1 LGIAQALCV
10 TAARLFY
17 PLKNNLMH
25 DTHFLQFSKKERRG
39 IAALLV
45 IFLVVWVFPSLY
57 ERFFLSPQSPD
68 TEGFILR
75 WQSSHSLDSANL
87 QSSGSVS
94 ETERRAEAAVKPQL
108 FPFDPNT
115 LDEAGWRRLGLKPG
129 QIRTLL
135 RYRSKGG
142 KFRKPEDLLRIYG
155 LAPGQAEQLIPYV
168 EIGGQEKSQAP
179 FLSQPSNTSDSS
191 RWRPSRKPGPRILD
205 INEAD
210 SSAFETL
217 PGIGPVL
224 ARRLVNFRDKLGGF
238 YSIDQVRE
246 TFGMP
251 DSTYQRI
258 QPLLVVKDPVLRK
271 IDINTATA
279 EELSLHPYI
288 NRRAAREIL
297 SFRQAHGAFSGP
309 DPLARIQ
316 ALDPATRIKLIP
328 YLNVSSNK

>member
-1 LGIAQALCV
+1 
-10 TAARLFY
+10 
-17 PLKNNLMH
+17 MH
-25 DTHFLQFSKKERRG
+25 DTNFLEFSKKERRG

-45 IFLVVWVFPSLY
+45 IFLLVWVFPTLY
-57 ERFFLSPQSPD
+57 ERFFLPSQSPD
-68 TEGFILR
+68 AEGFVLR
-75 WQSSHSLDSANL
+75 WQSSRPSDSVDL

-94 ETERRAEAAVKPQL
+94 ETEGIAAAADKPHF

-115 LDEAGWRRLGLKPG
+115 LDEAGWRSLGLKPG

-142 KFRKPEDLLRIYG
+142 RFRKPEDLLRIYG
-155 LAPGQAEQLIPYV
+155 LAPGLAEALIPYV
-168 EIGGQEKSQAP
+168 QIAGPDKTEAP
-179 FLSQPSNTSDSS
+179 VLSQSSNTPDSS
-191 RWRPSRKPGPRILD
+191 RWQPSRKPGPVSLN
-205 INEAD
+205 INQAD
-210 SSAFETL
+210 SSAFESL

-224 ARRLVNFRDKLGGF
+224 ARRLVNFREKLGGF

-288 NRRAAREIL
+288 NRRAAREIV
-297 SFRQAHGAFSGP
+297 SFRQVHGAFSGP

>member
-1 LGIAQALCV
+1 MGIAQALCL
-10 TAARLFY
+10 TAVVLFY
-17 PLKNNLMH
+17 PLKNIIMH

-39 IAALLV
+39 IAALFV

-57 ERFFLSPQSPD
+57 ERFFLPSQSPD
-68 TEGFILR
+68 TEGFVLR
-75 WQSSHSLDSANL
+75 WQSSRSADSTDL
-87 QSSGSVS
+87 QTTVVAS
-94 ETERRAEAAVKPQL
+94 ESEMLTATAEKPHF

-115 LDEAGWRRLGLKPG
+115 LDEAGWRSLGLKPG

-142 KFRKPEDLLRIYG
+142 RFRKPEDLLRIYG
-155 LAPGQAEQLIPYV
+155 LSPGLAEALIPYV
-168 EIGGQEKSQAP
+168 QIAGQEKAESP
-179 FLSQPSNTSDSS
+179 FPSQPSYTPDSS
-191 RWRPSRKPGPRILD
+191 RWTQKRKSGPVILN
-205 INEAD
+205 INLAD
-210 SSAFETL
+210 SSAFESL

-224 ARRLVNFRDKLGGF
+224 ARRLVNFREKLGGF

-288 NRRAAREIL
+288 NRRAAREIV